1 MYFRKQETSTSFFP
15 TNAHRGC
22 KNNQLFNMRMGVCEK
37 SFAQLVVRAS
47 ATFFR
52 TSQYTLVYQ
61 VFNISICG
69 VLRTMVYLVPLRGV
83 EFSFKAI
90 KEFVDDLAL
99 AVIERRCAVLVPK
112 GGLADDIVCFAQGF
126 RNGFPKSLSGEIF
139 IS

>member
-1 MYFRKQETSTSFFP
+1 MSVK
-15 TNAHRGC
+15 
-22 KNNQLFNMRMGVCEK
+22 K
-37 SFAQLVVRAS
+37 SFAQLAVRAS

-52 TSQYTLVYQ
+52 TSQYALVYQ
-61 VFNISICG
+61 VFNISISG
-69 VLRTMVYLVPLRGV
+69 ILRTMVYLVPLRGV

-99 AVIERRCAVLVPK
+99 AIIERRCAVFVPK

-126 RNGFPKSLSGEIF
+126 RNGFPKSLSSEIF

>member
-1 MYFRKQETSTSFFP
+1 MYFRKQETSTSFLQ
-15 TNAHRGC
+15 THIADAKIINYSI
-22 KNNQLFNMRMGVCEK
+22 CEWVSVKK

-47 ATFFR
+47 ATRFR

-61 VFNISICG
+61 VLNISICG
-69 VLRTMVYLVPLRGV
+69 ILRTMVYLVPLRGV

-99 AVIERRCAVLVPK
+99 AIIERRCAVFVPK

>member
-1 MYFRKQETSTSFFP
+1 MK
-15 TNAHRGC
+15 
-22 KNNQLFNMRMGVCEK
+22 K
-37 SFAQLVVRAS
+37 SFAQLAVRAS

-69 VLRTMVYLVPLRGV
+69 ILRTMVYLVPLRGA

-99 AVIERRCAVLVPK
+99 AVIEGRCAVLVPK
-112 GGLADDIVCFAQGF
+112 GGLADAIVCFAQGF
-126 RNGFPKSLSGEIF
+126 RNGFPKSLSVMCY
-139 IS
+139 

>member
-1 MYFRKQETSTSFFP
+1 
-15 TNAHRGC
+15 
-22 KNNQLFNMRMGVCEK
+22 
-37 SFAQLVVRAS
+37 
-47 ATFFR
+47 
-52 TSQYTLVYQ
+52 
-61 VFNISICG
+61 
-69 VLRTMVYLVPLRGV
+69 MVYLVPLRGA

-99 AVIERRCAVLVPK
+99 AVIEGRRAVLVPK

>member
-1 MYFRKQETSTSFFP
+1 
-15 TNAHRGC
+15 
-22 KNNQLFNMRMGVCEK
+22 MRMGVCVK
-37 SFAQLVVRAS
+37 NI
-47 ATFFR
+47 R
-52 TSQYTLVYQ
+52 TTRSSCFGHLLPNIAIYPCYQ

-69 VLRTMVYLVPLRGV
+69 ILRTMVYLVPLRGA

-90 KEFVDDLAL
+90 KEFVDDHAL
-99 AVIERRCAVLVPK
+99 AVIEGRRAVLVPK